1 MEVTVYDGFWQ
12 PIVRISVLLN
22 KTLLNTFSSLPAAWV
37 GSLAMAGLLFFGPVA
52 AKLNG
57 RFGERAVATF
67 GAIVCATGLL
77 LTSQAPNITVMYVT
91 FGGIVGFG
99 SSCVFLAAFMIISR
113 SFVKRRSFAMG
124 LMSLGA
130 PLGVALMSPV
140 IQLLLDTLDWKRTF
154 MSIAGIELLV
164 CVLARSFDPNVKNV
178 ESNQVKCD
186 ENRESQDKTTTRGI
200 VSSLMRNP
208 MFLIVVF
215 STAISYL
222 GHTIPYVHLVS
233 VLNT

>member
-1 MEVTVYDGFWQ
+1 M
-12 PIVRISVLLN
+12 
-22 KTLLNTFSSLPAAWV
+22 
-37 GSLAMAGLLFFGPVA
+37 FFGPLA
-52 AKLNG
+52 GKLNG
-57 RFGERAVATF
+57 RFGERPVATF

-99 SSCVFLAAFMIISR
+99 SSCVIMAAFMIISR
-113 SFVKRRSFAMG
+113 YFVKRRSLAMG
-124 LMSLGA
+124 LMSLGSA
-130 PLGVALMSPV
+130 GGVALMSPV

-164 CVLARSFDPNVKNV
+164 CVLARSFDPSVRNV
-178 ESNQVKCD
+178 EPTQVKCD
-186 ENRESQDKTTTRGI
+186 ENKESQDKTTTRGI

-208 MFLIVVF
+208 MFLTVTF
-215 STAISYL
+215 SSTIAYL

-233 VLNT
+233 DLNK

>member
-1 MEVTVYDGFWQ
+1 
-12 PIVRISVLLN
+12 
-22 KTLLNTFSSLPAAWV
+22 
-37 GSLAMAGLLFFGPVA
+37 MAGLSFFGPLA
-52 AKLNG
+52 GKLND
-57 RFGERAVATF
+57 RFGERPVATF

-164 CVLARSFDPNVKNV
+164 CVLARSFDSNVRNV
-178 ESNQVKCD
+178 EPNQVKRD
-186 ENRESQDKTTTRGI
+186 ENKGSQDKTAASGI
-200 VSSLMRNP
+200 FSSLMRNP
-208 MFLIVVF
+208 IFLTVTF
-215 STAISYL
+215 SSTIAYI
-222 GHTIPYVHLVS
+222 GQTIPSVHLVS
-233 VLNT
+233 DLNT